1 MNESEG
7 GSLNPPLRPSL
18 RNRSKDILMICKST
32 FIAAAAVIAGL
43 PTLALAQKPAPSL
56 PTAKLCTGARDGNY
70 DFSGIQIAQQA
81 KGAVDVVVVNTQ
93 GSLDNL
99 AKLDKGDC
107 DAAIVQSDAY
117 GVYLKQNARSALNIE
132 KGRVLYQEYMHFICN
147 TDAKLSKITQ
157 LSKANTILVGPL
169 GGGTS
174 TTWESFKI
182 ADPRRYDAIP
192 TLPIGGLRA
201 VNIVQEGSEAQ
212 CMLFVTGLKSGQIN
226 EANQVAVNSKG
237 RLALIAADD
246 SDLPKVKDPKGKP
259 IYSKATIPS
268 GTYPGGLQPS
278 SLMGSSVDT
287 IAVDAVFVTNA
298 NFINGNEQAYNVLLR
313 AVNSAVPAI
322 KNRVEP
328 K

>member
-1 MNESEG
+1 
-7 GSLNPPLRPSL
+7 
-18 RNRSKDILMICKST
+18 MIRKT
-32 FIAAAAVIAGL
+32 TLFAVAVLAGL
-43 PTLALAQKPAPSL
+43 PSLALAQAPASSL
-56 PTAKLCTGARDGNY
+56 PTVKLCTGARDGNY
-70 DFSGIQIAQQA
+70 DFSGMQIAQQA
-81 KGAVDVVVVNTQ
+81 KGALNVVIVNTQ

-99 AKLDKGDC
+99 AKLDHGEC

-117 GVYLKQNARSALNIE
+117 GVYLKQNARSALNLE
-132 KGRVLYQEYMHFICN
+132 KGRVLYQEYLHFICN

-157 LSKANTILVGPL
+157 LSRKNTILVGPL

-182 ADPRRYDAIP
+182 ADPKRYDPIP

-201 VNIVQEGSEAQ
+201 VNIVQEGSEAS

-246 SDLPKVKDPKGKP
+246 SDLPKIRDPKGKP
-259 IYSKATIPS
+259 IYTQANIPG

-278 SLMGSSVDT
+278 SLLGSSVDT
-287 IAVDAVFVTNA
+287 IAVDAVFVTST
-298 NFINGNEQAYNVLLR
+298 NFIDKNEQAYNVLLR

-322 KNRVEP
+322 KNKVEP